1 MNQVKHLIL
10 FGFIVAGTLSFP
22 FKSMALPLDSQ
33 ELDIVPIAYHV
44 KQIEE
49 LYNLSDH
56 QLLWHKANSH
66 AAQQFE
72 AELERI
78 KRAGFSPFFTKQL
91 NRLVKFR
98 EAASWREYDVVA
110 TDTLIAYMSYA
121 ELAPEKGREWMFDT
135 AKLQS
140 LPMPS
145 QFALNALYHVAA
157 LAKSVNKPDAALVDQ
172 DASTNIVLDHKN
184 PDDLEHLIASYAPSA
199 PNYDNMVNS
208 YEKLKSLEHQHVA
221 DYVQLGSKRPG
232 DKLVTREAL
241 VGHLRLAGVDVS
253 QVQSDIDFYDQSL
266 EHPVRQ
272 FQKMHGLTMD
282 GVIGK
287 NTLMWVNLSVT
298 KRLAMIAINIERLR
312 LWARPTESM
321 IVVNVPSFE
330 MKYWAAGE
338 EVFHTKV
345 VVGKFERKTP
355 LLNINLETVV
365 VNPTWNIPYK
375 IMVED
380 IIPKMKSDNSYLAS
394 HNIQI
399 IEGWNSER
407 VIDPAGIDWK
417 QIRSDTFPY
426 RMRQQSG
433 ISNALGQYKFNTPN
447 RDSIYLHDTPSQSL
461 FNRDIRAFS
470 SGCIRVQN
478 ARTFAQTILS
488 QQGIVKYDLN
498 PEQSKS
504 NTHVLLKSK
513 IPVHIIY
520 QTVWYEAGELN
531 YRKDIYD
538 YDPVSA

>member
-1 MNQVKHLIL
+1 
-10 FGFIVAGTLSFP
+10 
-22 FKSMALPLDSQ
+22 
-33 ELDIVPIAYHV
+33 
-44 KQIEE
+44 
-49 LYNLSDH
+49 
-56 QLLWHKANSH
+56 
-66 AAQQFE
+66 
-72 AELERI
+72 
-78 KRAGFSPFFTKQL
+78 
-91 NRLVKFR
+91 
-98 EAASWREYDVVA
+98 
-110 TDTLIAYMSYA
+110 
-121 ELAPEKGREWMFDT
+121 
-135 AKLQS
+135 
-140 LPMPS
+140 
-145 QFALNALYHVAA
+145 
-157 LAKSVNKPDAALVDQ
+157 
-172 DASTNIVLDHKN
+172 
-184 PDDLEHLIASYAPSA
+184 
-199 PNYDNMVNS
+199 MVNS

-394 HNIQI
+394 HNIP
-399 IEGWNSER
+399 SE
-407 VIDPAGIDWK
+407 
-417 QIRSDTFPY
+417 
-426 RMRQQSG
+426 
-433 ISNALGQYKFNTPN
+433 
-447 RDSIYLHDTPSQSL
+447 
-461 FNRDIRAFS
+461 
-470 SGCIRVQN
+470 
-478 ARTFAQTILS
+478 
-488 QQGIVKYDLN
+488 
-498 PEQSKS
+498 
-504 NTHVLLKSK
+504 
-513 IPVHIIY
+513 
-520 QTVWYEAGELN
+520 
-531 YRKDIYD
+531 
-538 YDPVSA
+538 